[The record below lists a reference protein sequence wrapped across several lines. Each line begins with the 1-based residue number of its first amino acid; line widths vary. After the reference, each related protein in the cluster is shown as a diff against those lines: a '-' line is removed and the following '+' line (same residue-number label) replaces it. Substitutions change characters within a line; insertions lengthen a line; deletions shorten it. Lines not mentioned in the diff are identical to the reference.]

1 MMTTTHKVLLVVLI
15 SGGIWLGVNQGREPT
30 VQAKLL
36 NPDNAKGRNGM
47 RVEIDG
53 KDFGSFGKV
62 EGLNNFSMFG
72 LPLAQD
78 KSYVKVTLIRDFV
91 TSPSLYLWA
100 KNSMKK
106 KYGPKDI
113 HLVKV
118 DRSGQELSRQVLYF
132 CQPLSWSIEAKDASL
147 GGFKER
153 IDLAVQ
159 KISEND

>member
-1 MMTTTHKVLLVVLI
+1 MTHLLKISLVLLI
-15 SGGIWLGVNQGREPT
+15 SGSAWFWLGGAQEPV
-30 VQAKLL
+30 VQAKLID
-36 NPDNAKGRNGM
+36 PYKV

-72 LPLAQD
+72 LPLARD
-78 KSYVKVTLIRDFV
+78 KSYVKVTLSRDFV

-113 HLVKV
+113 HLVQV
-118 DRSGQELSRQVLYF
+118 DRSGQELSRQVLYY